1 MDRHRKTQQH
11 YDLNQSEHSISTIST
26 NKRSQIWS
34 WLVCS
39 APDDEPGVEEEGE
52 VGQLDQDDD
61 ALLVDELWRAEVGP
75 GSSCSLRPEIAPV
88 FANLA
93 E

>member
-1 MDRHRKTQQH
+1 M
-11 YDLNQSEHSISTIST
+11 
-26 NKRSQIWS
+26 
-34 WLVCS
+34 
-39 APDDEPGVEEEGE
+39 EEEGE